1 MVKGRTEYD
10 IAIIGAG
17 ILGLAI
23 AMRLT
28 EKFPSKKIIVIEK
41 ESDVAV
47 HQTGHNSGVIHAG
60 IYYSPGSHKANFCSE
75 GSKLL
80 REFADKHDIKY
91 EMCGKVIVASN
102 KDQVPILNDFYK
114 RGTDNGALG
123 LELIDRNRLNELEPH
138 VSGVKA
144 IWSPNTGII
153 DFKEVTNKYCLVMKE
168 NGGDIV
174 FDSSVEKIDKLD
186 GKHYIQTTSGEIV
199 CKRLINCA
207 GLYSDKIALM
217 DGENIGVKIV
227 PFRGEYWS
235 LKPESQYLV
244 NGLIYPL
251 PDPRMVFLGVH
262 FTKRINGTVEAG
274 PNAVLG
280 FSREAYGKLDFNV
293 KEALDVFTF
302 SGFWKMAFKYWKIG
316 LYEQYR
322 SLSKKSFVRS
332 LQELIPEISEND
344 LGHQGSGVRAQA
356 IDMKGNLLQ
365 DFKIAQSKDA
375 VHILN
380 APSPGASSSL
390 AISNYVIGLVDQF
403 ID

>member
-1 MVKGRTEYD
+1 MGTGRTEYD

-23 AMRLT
+23 GMRLT

-41 ESDVAV
+41 ESGVAY

-60 IYYSPGSHKANFCSE
+60 IYYSPGSQKANFCSE
-75 GSKLL
+75 WSRLL
-80 REFADKHDIKY
+80 RKFADDNGIKY

-102 KDQVPILNDFYK
+102 EDQVPILNDFYK

-123 LELIDRNRLNELEPH
+123 LEIIDKNRLNELEPH
-138 VSGVKA
+138 VTGVKA

-153 DFKEVTNKYCLVMKE
+153 DFKEVTNKYCLIMKE

-174 FDSSVEKIDKLD
+174 FDSKVEKIDKSD
-186 GKHYIQTTSGEIV
+186 GKHYIQTSSGEIV
-199 CKRLINCA
+199 CKTLINCA

-217 DGENIGVKIV
+217 DGEDIGVKIV

-280 FSREAYGKLDFNV
+280 FSREAYNKLDF
-293 KEALDVFTF
+293 
-302 SGFWKMAFKYWKIG
+302 SIG
-316 LYEQYR
+316 R
-322 SLSKKSFVRS
+322 
-332 LQELIPEISEND
+332 
-344 LGHQGSGVRAQA
+344 
-356 IDMKGNLLQ
+356 
-365 DFKIAQSKDA
+365 
-375 VHILN
+375 
-380 APSPGASSSL
+380 
-390 AISNYVIGLVDQF
+390 LVYMNNTGR
-403 ID
+403 